1 MPIGPV
7 ELHGM
12 VARTQDFQNFKTA
25 EDNKPIL
32 ENMYSGQRIER
43 NAEEKATNV
52 QKKDD
57 ADLSGD
63 SKHSNNEYGGDGG
76 KKRRK
81 NEGDKVINKSVHSF
95 DIKI

>member
-32 ENMYSGQRIER
+32 ENMYSGER
-43 NAEEKATNV
+43 LDRKAEEKSTNV
-52 QKKDD
+52 QQKDN
-57 ADLSGD
+57 AGLSGD
-63 SKHSNNEYGGDGG
+63 AKHSKNEYGGDGG
-76 KKRRK
+76 KNRK
-81 NEGDKVINKSVHSF
+81 KKEDGKVINKSVHSF